1 VEVVELEETLSEA
14 LLVSSLL
21 LRVLIGV
28 LVPVAVGTEGLPEGS
43 VDPVELEELE
53 ELGVLEDPS
62 LLKPE
67 ISVELFGVA

>member
-28 LVPVAVGTEGLPEGS
+28 LVPVAVGTEGFPDGS
-43 VDPVELEELE
+43 LVELEELE